1 MGVRPMEMDPTRW
14 IEVEEEEEEEGTMMM
29 IKMIYEAIFRGTR
42 HNDVTYY
49 FNIIDLLLLLL

>member
-1 MGVRPMEMDPTRW
+1 
-14 IEVEEEEEEEGTMMM
+14 MMM
-29 IKMIYEAIFRGTR
+29 MMMKMIYEAIFRGTR

>member
-14 IEVEEEEEEEGTMMM
+14 IEVEEDEGTMMM
-29 IKMIYEAIFRGTR
+29 MKMIYEAIFRGTR